1 MTHSDIP
8 TIARLVVSAAAAI
21 ALGLGTVRLVWEAA
35 HALALVVLA
44 ITLAAALAPVVA
56 RLDRRMSRTLAVV
69 MVYGAVAMLLAA
81 LAWYVLPR
89 LGRELQDLTSRAPEI
104 GTRLEQQLRQILP
117 GTVEFRQVWS
127 SATQP
132 VIGMLQGIPGH
143 VASFLFDVLVVIF
156 LSIYF
161 LIASAGIHRFMVSLF
176 PQQRRRRAS
185 MILCRLAHAM
195 GGYFRGVAIDAA
207 IIGALTWGM
216 LSIIGVEFAAPLAA
230 LSALGEFVPYVGPFA
245 AALPAIALGTL
256 HSVEQGIIVA
266 GGYFILQQIESHV
279 VTPNVMHSQTA
290 IQPATVIVALTVGFS
305 VGGLLGAITAIPI
318 FAAARVLILH
328 EIAPMVRR
336 AARLKRRQ
344 IGASQG
350 EARGD

>member
-1 MTHSDIP
+1 MTRSADIP
-8 TIARLVVSAAAAI
+8 GPTRLVVSAAVAI

-44 ITLAAALAPVVA
+44 ITLAAALAPLA
-56 RLDRRMSRTLAVV
+56 GRLDQRMPRTLAVIV
-69 MVYGAVAMLLAA
+69 VYGAVAVILAL
-81 LAWYVLPR
+81 LAWYVVPR
-89 LGRELQDLTSRAPEI
+89 LGRELQELARRAPSI
-104 GTRLEQQLRQILP
+104 GSSLEQQLRQILP
-117 GTVEFRQVWS
+117 GNVQLPEMLW
-127 SATQP
+127 SATQQLS
-132 VIGMLQGIPGH
+132 GTLQRIPGQ
-143 VASFLFDVLVVIF
+143 VASFLFDVLVVVF

-161 LIASAGIHRFMVSLF
+161 LIASAGIHRFIVSLF
-176 PQQRRRRAS
+176 SPHRRRRAS
-185 MILCRLAHAM
+185 LVLCRMAHAM

-216 LSIIGVEFAAPLAA
+216 LSVIGIEFAAPLAA
-230 LSALGEFVPYVGPFA
+230 LSALGEFVPYIGPLL

-256 HSVEQGIIVA
+256 QSVQQGVMVA
-266 GGYFILQQIESHV
+266 AGYFILQQIESHI

-318 FAAARVLILH
+318 FAAGRVVILH

-336 AARLKRRQ
+336 AARRSREP
-344 IGASQG
+344 IDAS
-350 EARGD
+350 EE

>member
-1 MTHSDIP
+1 MP
-8 TIARLVVSAAAAI
+8 TTLRLVVSAAAAI

-44 ITLAAALAPVVA
+44 ITLAAALAPLA
-56 RLDRRMSRTLAVV
+56 GRLDRRMPRTLAVIV
-69 MVYGAVAMLLAA
+69 VYGAVAVILALLA
-81 LAWYVLPR
+81 WSVVPR
-89 LGRELQDLTSRAPEI
+89 LGRELQELARRAPDI
-104 GTRLEQQLRQILP
+104 GSNLEQQLRQILP
-117 GTVEFRQVWS
+117 GNVQFPEMLS
-127 SATQP
+127 SATQQL
-132 VIGMLQGIPGH
+132 IGTLQRVPGV

-176 PQQRRRRAS
+176 SQHRRRRAS
-185 MILCRLAHAM
+185 MVLCRMAHAM

-230 LSALGEFVPYVGPFA
+230 LSALGEFVPYIGPVL

-256 HSVEQGIIVA
+256 QSVQQGVLVA
-266 GGYFILQQIESHV
+266 AGYFVLQQIESHI

-318 FAAARVLILH
+318 FAAGRVLILH
-328 EIAPMVRR
+328 EIAPIVRR
-336 AARLKRRQ
+336 AARRTRRHQ
-344 IGASQG
+344 SDASG
-350 EARGD
+350 E